1 MFGLPCLN
9 QYDFATNDLGDCF
22 TTEPDFAPYDA
33 VPVDERIFDPAK
45 AMTPLDEDF
54 DWKAAAESPELDD
67 PEEIKKE
74 RRDDE
79 RLRVNH

>member
-1 MFGLPCLN
+1 MKEF
-9 QYDFATNDLGDCF
+9 
-22 TTEPDFAPYDA
+22 
-33 VPVDERIFDPAK
+33 FDPAK